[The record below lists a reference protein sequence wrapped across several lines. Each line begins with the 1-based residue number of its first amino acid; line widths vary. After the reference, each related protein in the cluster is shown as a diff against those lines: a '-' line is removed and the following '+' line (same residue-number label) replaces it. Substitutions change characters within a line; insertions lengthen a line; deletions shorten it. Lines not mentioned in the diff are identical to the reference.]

1 VALPSYALGKLGE
14 GGMWLKVSHGSI
26 RTCMLVSHLQGFGN
40 GRQRFLRR
48 MGRWVPCF
56 YWWLTVPQSY
66 SSSYEEF
73 NFSLRT
79 SSLIN
84 LNFELSSF
92 TLAEHFSSD
101 Q

>member
-1 VALPSYALGKLGE
+1 VACRAMRLASSVKGK
-14 GGMWLKVSHGSI
+14 MWLKASHGSI
-26 RTCMLVSHLQGFGN
+26 RTCMLASRLQGFGN

-48 MGRWVPCF
+48 MGRWVPYF

-73 NFSLRT
+73 SFSLRT